1 MPALRK
7 NKDQIRETEIKK
19 LFTAALLDK
28 GWSQKH
34 LAKLLGMDSG
44 NLNRTINHPLKRE
57 FHTLLRIA
65 DKLGVNLGEAL
76 LRSN

>member
-7 NKDQIRETEIKK
+7 SKDQIREIEIKK

-65 DKLGVNLGEAL
+65 DKLGVTLGEAL
-76 LRSN
+76 LKSN

>member
-28 GWSQKH
+28 GWTQKH

-44 NLNRTINHPLKRE
+44 NLSRVINHPLQRE
-57 FHTLLRIA
+57 FHILLRVA

-76 LRSN
+76 LKSN

>member
-7 NKDQIRETEIKK
+7 NKDQIREIEIKK

-76 LRSN
+76 LKSN

>member
-7 NKDQIRETEIKK
+7 SKDQIREIEIKK

-28 GWSQKH
+28 GWTQKH

-44 NLNRTINHPLKRE
+44 NLSRTINHPLKRE

-76 LRSN
+76 LKSN

>member
-7 NKDQIRETEIKK
+7 SKDQIREIEIKK
-19 LFTAALLDK
+19 LFTAALIDK
-28 GWSQKH
+28 DWTQKH

-44 NLNRTINHPLKRE
+44 NLSRTINHPLKRE

-76 LRSN
+76 LKSN

>member
-7 NKDQIRETEIKK
+7 SKDQIREIEIKK
-19 LFTAALLDK
+19 LFTAALIEK
-28 GWSQKH
+28 GWTQKH
-34 LAKLLGMDSG
+34 LAKLLGMEPSCVG
-44 NLNRTINHPLKRE
+44 RAINYPLKRE

-76 LRSN
+76 MKSN

>member
-7 NKDQIRETEIKK
+7 NKDQIREIEIKK

-44 NLNRTINHPLKRE
+44 NLSRTINHPLKRE

>member
-7 NKDQIRETEIKK
+7 SKDQIREIEIKK
-19 LFTAALLDK
+19 LFTAALIEK
-28 GWSQKH
+28 GWTQKH
-34 LAKLLGMDSG
+34 LAKLLGMEPG
-44 NLNRTINHPLKRE
+44 NVSRAINHPLKRE
-57 FHTLLRIA
+57 FHFLLAIA